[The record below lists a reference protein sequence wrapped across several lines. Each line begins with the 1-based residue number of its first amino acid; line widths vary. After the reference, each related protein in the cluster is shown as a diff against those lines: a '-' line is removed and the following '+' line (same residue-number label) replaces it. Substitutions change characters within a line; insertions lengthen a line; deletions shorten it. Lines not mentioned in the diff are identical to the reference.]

1 MPEIPESGWAEG
13 SADYMNKSLI
23 FLPLIL
29 IGSAF
34 IRIPAISS
42 KTAIR
47 QEITQSKSSTS
58 SQEIKPVKTQIN
70 AKYNEE
76 QIKNYILSQAK
87 AENVSTTIISWIV
100 QHESQWGQKMVGDD
114 GNSRGIWMI
123 SRIWHPEVSQ
133 QCAMDMKCSTQFSLN
148 LIKKGQAD
156 QWSTWR
162 LRCVLYKD
170 QNPPGCV

>member
-1 MPEIPESGWAEG
+1 
-13 SADYMNKSLI
+13 MNKSLI

-34 IRIPAISS
+34 IRIPPISL
-42 KTAIR
+42 KTAIK
-47 QEITQSKSSTS
+47 QEITLKTSISSI
-58 SQEIKPVKTQIN
+58 QEIKPLKTQLN
-70 AKYNEE
+70 AEYSPEY
-76 QIKNYILSQAK
+76 IKSYILSQAK
-87 AENVSTTIISWIV
+87 AENVSTTIVSWIV
-100 QHESQWGQKMVGDD
+100 EHESQWGQKMVGDD
-114 GNSRGIWMI
+114 GNSLGIWMI

-148 LIKKGQAD
+148 LLKKGQAD

-162 LRCVLYKD
+162 LRCILYKG